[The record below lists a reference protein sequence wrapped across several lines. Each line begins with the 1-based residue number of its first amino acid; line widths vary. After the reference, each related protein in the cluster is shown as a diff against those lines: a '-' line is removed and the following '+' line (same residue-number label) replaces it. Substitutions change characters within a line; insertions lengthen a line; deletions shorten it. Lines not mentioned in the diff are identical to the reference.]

1 MIVFSDAKLFLRI
14 TGTNMEFRRMS
25 WVELLPSA
33 QHSRAKLERK
43 PALLKRSESKTKTS
57 IAALAF
63 VLRIRRVA
71 RRNLRRSQDI
81 HLIEPEQDGCR
92 AIA

>member
-1 MIVFSDAKLFLRI
+1 MIVFSDAKLLLRI

-43 PALLKRSESKTKTS
+43 PLY
-57 IAALAF
+57 
-63 VLRIRRVA
+63 
-71 RRNLRRSQDI
+71 
-81 HLIEPEQDGCR
+81 
-92 AIA
+92 